1 MKKKPM
7 LTNNQPEE
15 GYKDLEARQQI
26 YKAKMDARER
36 LRRSVSKRQSIKKE
50 ITCKIRER
58 ILQKGY
64 SRRTVIVLSTRDGT
78 GRNLCLC
85 RSQKGNGET
94 RTKK

>member
-1 MKKKPM
+1 M

-58 ILQKGY
+58 IL
-64 SRRTVIVLSTRDGT
+64 L
-78 GRNLCLC
+78 
-85 RSQKGNGET
+85 
-94 RTKK
+94 